1 MDQASAPRPA
11 LAACHRLIRRKSF
24 FALPLLIAS
33 CCALCAAPSGPASSP
48 QNAAGRE
55 PGVDPAILAGLNAD
69 AKTDV
74 QATAK
79 YAAAIRELFKQAQ
92 FKRLDAIAASA
103 RSEKSRFAG
112 GTWKLYA
119 FYRALQQPAEG
130 REAPDQAWAEHLA
143 GLGTWAASDPN
154 SVTARIALAGANLK
168 YAERTRIDAN
178 NTPSDAPHGRTD
190 DDPWEVINQ
199 STHVAEVALKE
210 AADLGAK
217 DPHWYFVQQELNRGG
232 DKELLDKAVSL
243 EPSYYPNYRLHAL
256 FLHPKWDG
264 QEGAPEKFADEISA
278 QIGGKEGLVAYFEV
292 AETLSCGPSSITK
305 PKLSWEKIQLGY
317 AALEELY
324 GTSMIKLNQYACL
337 AVLQND
343 MTLAQQLFARIG
355 DDWDESTWKTK
366 KYFDSCKVL
375 AAAPSEIRTLRA
387 ATDTN
392 MSTPEGGRYFQQIS
406 TEFKQKERWNFMECA
421 RPLGQNLG
429 GSFDLFLRFAPD
441 GTLQEVKAW
450 PQTKFSAC
458 VIPKISGNF
467 TPPPRPQYWVKFS
480 MYLP

>member
-1 MDQASAPRPA
+1 MDKASAPRPA
-11 LAACHRLIRRKSF
+11 IAACQRLIRKKGF

-48 QNAAGRE
+48 QNAATRG
-55 PGVDPAILAGLNAD
+55 PGVDPAISAGLDAD
-69 AKTDV
+69 AKSDV

-79 YAAAIRELFKQAQ
+79 YAAAIRALFKQAK
-92 FKRLDAIAASA
+92 FKQLEAIAASA

-130 REAPDQAWAEHLA
+130 REAPDQAWEMHLER
-143 GLGTWAASDPN
+143 LSMWAASDR
-154 SVTARIALAGANLK
+154 SSATARIALAEANLK
-168 YAERTRIDAN
+168 YAERIRIDAN
-178 NTPSDAPHGRTD
+178 NTPSNAPHRSTD

-199 STHVAEVALKE
+199 STHVTEVALKE

-217 DPHWYFVQQELNRGG
+217 DPHWYFVEQELKHGG
-232 DKELLDKAVSL
+232 DKELLDKAIAL
-243 EPSYYPNYRLHAL
+243 EPSYYANYRLHAL

-324 GTSMIKLNQYACL
+324 GSSMIKLNQYACL
-337 AVLQND
+337 AVLQSD

-355 DDWDESTWKTK
+355 DNWDEHTWRSRN
-366 KYFDSCKVL
+366 YFESSRAL
-375 AAAPSEIRTLRA
+375 TMAPAEIRTLRA
-387 ATDTN
+387 ATDSN
-392 MSTPEGGRYFQQIS
+392 MATPEGGQYFQQIS
-406 TEFKQKERWNFMECA
+406 AEFKQKQRWNFMDCA
-421 RPLGQNLG
+421 RPMGQNLG
-429 GSFDLFLRFAPD
+429 GSFDLFLKFAPD

-458 VIPKISGNF
+458 IIPKVSGSF
-467 TPPPRPQYWVKFS
+467 TPPPRPEYWVKFS